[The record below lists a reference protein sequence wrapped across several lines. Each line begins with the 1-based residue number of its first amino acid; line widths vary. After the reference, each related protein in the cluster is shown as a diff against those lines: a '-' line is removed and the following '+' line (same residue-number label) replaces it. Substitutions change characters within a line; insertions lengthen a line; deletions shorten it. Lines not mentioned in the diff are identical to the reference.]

1 LDEQKYRGTTQK
13 QIVNLRWSPRFSTCF
28 NITQNVMGNEK
39 MKATLLFGVL
49 LQLSLFT
56 AVTDAFCSPHQLR
69 RSPGIRHHN
78 GFAVEA
84 LMSTKRDH
92 AAGSNMKQRPKNPQP
107 AARLTGYIATAERD
121 NLERALRA
129 VGFLVLDD
137 DDDDAHAAATAA
149 RDIDCFSYR
158 WNAATGMLQLLRQQ
172 NTSTK
177 SPSSSPTA
185 TIEPP
190 TWIPVV
196 LGEENLLAANG
207 WSFLDVDDSEQLS
220 PFDVDAANQEGLYRP
235 KWGCE
240 PGNANQVQL
249 WSSLGF
255 DLTPPAPAQILE
267 EAASLQNE
275 LSRHVLLEGGT
286 DPAGVKQT
294 HNKYSFSGSVQKG
307 KIESGIFSCA
317 VGGLPLFATTDI
329 SPTTA
334 SSGWLSFAQPLSA
347 DHVTHIEP
355 AQDADD
361 RRVEVVCAKTGCHL
375 GHYFGR
381 ADGYCINASALN
393 FCSAA
398 SREGAAA
405 SDSDDDNDT
414 GPNLF
419 AAPVSY
425 RRLETAEQTPSI
437 RLLREVISVNSVGRT
452 SKVVLAAGCF
462 WHVEF
467 ALRRLVGVVST
478 VAGYAGG
485 TTQRP
490 TYESVCNGETGHCE
504 AVQVEFDT
512 AVLEPR
518 VLMDCFLA
526 MHDPT
531 KVRAH
536 GKHASGTGQYR
547 SGIFL
552 PSLTVTTASGT
563 EAIVRQALQDC
574 KSQLEKELSTE
585 CRVMGSDGS
594 DWFWSAEER
603 HQRHDERRGECTV
616 DDLSTLSASDWLQ
629 KYGRRSESIVG
640 SSQTINSAVIET

>member
-1 LDEQKYRGTTQK
+1 
-13 QIVNLRWSPRFSTCF
+13 
-28 NITQNVMGNEK
+28 MGSKK
-39 MKATLLFGVL
+39 MRATSLFAVL
-49 LQLSLFT
+49 LQLALVT
-56 AVTDAFCSPHQLR
+56 AGIDAFCSPHLR

-84 LMSTKRDH
+84 LMSPRRDDD
-92 AAGSNMKQRPKNPQP
+92 GLSSNRPTHP
-107 AARLTGYIATAERD
+107 AARLAGYVATAERD

-129 VGFLVLDD
+129 VGFLVF
-137 DDDDAHAAATAA
+137 DDDDAASASAQG
-149 RDIDCFSYR
+149 IDCFSYR
-158 WNAATGMLQLLRQQ
+158 WNAATGMLQLLREQT
-172 NTSTK
+172 TSTA
-177 SPSSSPTA
+177 SPSSSPSNVK
-185 TIEPP
+185 IDPP

-196 LGEENLLAANG
+196 LGEENLLVANG
-207 WSFLDVDDSEQLS
+207 WSFLDVDDSEKLS
-220 PFDVDAANQEGLYRP
+220 PFDVDAANDEGLYRP
-235 KWGCE
+235 KWGGE
-240 PGNANQVQL
+240 PGKEQVQL

-267 EAASLQNE
+267 EAASLRNE

-294 HNKYSFSGSVQKG
+294 NNEYSFSGSVQKD
-307 KIESGIFSCA
+307 KIEPGLFSCA
-317 VGGLPLFATTDI
+317 IGGLPLFATTDI

-334 SSGWLSFAQPLSA
+334 SSGWLSFAQPLSI

-355 AQDADD
+355 APDADD

-393 FCSAA
+393 FCSAV
-398 SREGAAA
+398 SRETAAA
-405 SDSDDDNDT
+405 SDSCKSGDNDT
-414 GPNLF
+414 GPRLF

-425 RRLETAEQTPSI
+425 RKLETVEQTPSI
-437 RLLREVISVNSVGRT
+437 RLLREVINVHGRT
-452 SKVVLAAGCF
+452 LKVVLGGGCF

-467 ALRRLVGVVST
+467 ALRRLVGVRST

-485 TTQRP
+485 TTRDP
-490 TYESVCNGETGHCE
+490 TYESVCHGETGHCE
-504 AVQVEFDT
+504 VVQVEFDT

-518 VLMDCFLA
+518 VLVDCFLA

-547 SGIFL
+547 SCIFL
-552 PSLTVTTASGT
+552 PTPTERTASDT

-574 KSQLEKELSTE
+574 QSQLEKELSTE
-585 CRVMGSDGS
+585 CHVMGSDES
-594 DWFWSAEER
+594 NWFWPAKER
-603 HQRHDERRGECTV
+603 HQRHDERRGKCTV
-616 DDLSTLSASDWLQ
+616 DDLSTLSASDWLET
-629 KYGRRSESIVG
+629 YGRRSESVVG

>member
-1 LDEQKYRGTTQK
+1 
-13 QIVNLRWSPRFSTCF
+13 
-28 NITQNVMGNEK
+28 
-39 MKATLLFGVL
+39 MKAMSLFGAL
-49 LQLSLFT
+49 LQLSLLT
-56 AVTDAFCSPHQLR
+56 TVIDAFCSPHQLR
-69 RSPGIRHHN
+69 RSPDIRHHN

-84 LMSTKRDH
+84 LMSTRRDD
-92 AAGSNMKQRPKNPQP
+92 AGANMKRPTNPQP
-107 AARLTGYIATAERD
+107 AARLTGYVAAAERE
-121 NLERALRA
+121 NLERALRT

-137 DDDDAHAAATAA
+137 DDADAAAV

-158 WNAATGMLQLLRQQ
+158 WNAATGMLQLLREQ
-172 NTSTK
+172 NTSIESP
-177 SPSSSPTA
+177 SPSSSSSSSA
-185 TIEPP
+185 KVEIEPP

-196 LGEENLLAANG
+196 LGEENLLFANG
-207 WSFLDVDDSEQLS
+207 WSFLDVDDSEKLS

-235 KWGCE
+235 KWGQQGGHDSE
-240 PGNANQVQL
+240 PGMNANQVQL

-255 DLTPPAPAQILE
+255 DLTPSAPAQILE
-267 EAASLQNE
+267 GAASLQNE
-275 LSRHVLLEGGT
+275 LSRNVLLEGGT

-294 HNKYSFSGSVQKG
+294 QNKYSFSGSVQKD
-307 KIESGIFSCA
+307 KIEPGIFSCA
-317 VGGLPLFATTDI
+317 IGGLPLFTTTDI

-347 DHVTHIEP
+347 DHVTHVEP
-355 AQDADD
+355 VQDADD

-398 SREGAAA
+398 SREGDAA
-405 SDSDDDNDT
+405 SDSNDDKDT
-414 GPNLF
+414 RPRLF
-419 AAPVSY
+419 ATPVSY

-437 RLLREVISVNSVGRT
+437 RLLREVISVHSVGRT
-452 SKVVLAAGCF
+452 SKVVVAGGCF

-467 ALRRLVGVVST
+467 ALRRLVGVVRT

-485 TTQRP
+485 TIQSP

-518 VLMDCFLA
+518 VLVDCFLA

-547 SGIFL
+547 SCIFL
-552 PSLTVTTASGT
+552 PSLTETTASDT

-574 KSQLEKELSTE
+574 QSQLEKELSTE
-585 CRVMGSDGS
+585 CRVMSSDGS

-603 HQRHDERRGECTV
+603 HQRHDERRGKCTV

-629 KYGRRSESIVG
+629 TYGRRSESIVG
-640 SSQTINSAVIET
+640 SSQTINSAVIEI